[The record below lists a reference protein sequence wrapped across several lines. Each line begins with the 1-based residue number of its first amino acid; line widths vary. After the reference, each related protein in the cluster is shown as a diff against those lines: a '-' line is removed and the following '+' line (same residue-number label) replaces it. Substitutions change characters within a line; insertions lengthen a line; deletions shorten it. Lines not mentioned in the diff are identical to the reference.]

1 MRLLNTRALLFVA
14 TALAAFTVHS
24 ATYYISPTG
33 NDSNNGT
40 SQATAWRTIAR
51 ANQLSSSF
59 QPGDRILFQRGG
71 EYRGKLSIMSSGAAN
86 NLIQVGA
93 YGSGAQPIISGSVAV
108 TGWVQHSGNIWRAP
122 ITQDIKYVYVNGAL
136 QELARF
142 PNTGWLRVDQGTS
155 TSLTDSELTQASGY
169 WNGATAVIRTT
180 NWSYDTAY
188 VSAFSNNTLTHTA
201 TGNNL
206 GTWQWGYYLRNKLAL
221 LDAAGEWFHD
231 RASGM
236 LYIWCPNNANPNNVT
251 VEAAVLDNGVYVG
264 WQRHH
269 IKVEGLH
276 MRHQTAASLRLSGT
290 YDLEASNCTFTDT
303 RQAIYSTGS
312 NQHFHHLDVQR
323 TYATGIS
330 LLDNNTILEH
340 CNLLNIAMVKGL
352 GEQNMGYLGI
362 GTNGQD
368 MVVRDNRVENVG
380 YCGIAVNHNAVVE
393 RNLVI
398 NSMAILNDGAGI
410 TFDSTDGAIIRD
422 NVVRDLNGD
431 VESSAIGWI
440 HSVPICM
447 GIYFG
452 NVFNKNILVKGNT
465 VMNCKGSGMYV
476 DHTMQFNNNRIED
489 NVLFNNQI
497 QLFISDYSNYNG
509 PGATAPYHVPAYNT
523 IYSGNVLY
531 SLNKDQL
538 LIQQYH
544 VYSANWVDFGT
555 FTGNYYFNPYND
567 RSIYMRNSITGAHNY
582 YTLERWQA
590 DHNEDPTGTRSPL
603 RLPSMNVTQV
613 LETVAVPNGN
623 FASNVNGWTGWPS
636 QGLITH
642 NTTRLDNGCLKN
654 SFTSNATYGT
664 HNLRHSTTVGIQNGA
679 WYRMKFS
686 VVSDIMGEFKVG
698 FKANSQAD
706 NPWRVGER
714 DYSYD
719 SERRDVE
726 HIFQSDRTDQGSL
739 MFTCRYTDGI
749 YYLDNVVLERVQA
762 VPVNPFE
769 RQIIV
774 VNEQASAQDFDLI
787 GCWSDVNGNLYHGSV
802 TVQPYK
808 SIILIKENDDQCLST
823 TVVENTAVAAAGG
836 VHVFPNP
843 VERGSVITVAIAD
856 NAPAFVQLV
865 GLQGQLVWS
874 GRVAGSQSSFQLP
887 EQMSAGTYVVVVEQD
902 GQRSQQRISVL

>member
-1 MRLLNTRALLFVA
+1 MRFLNTRKLLFIA
-14 TALAAFTVHS
+14 TALAAFTVRS
-24 ATYYISPTG
+24 ATYHISPTG

-40 SQATAWRTIAR
+40 SQATAWRTIDR

-71 EYRGKLSIMSSGAAN
+71 VYRGKLSIMNSGAAG
-86 NLIQVGA
+86 NLIQVGG
-93 YGSGAQPIISGSVAV
+93 YGTGAQPIISGSAAV
-108 TGWVQHSGNIWRAP
+108 TGWTAHSGNIWKAP
-122 ITQDIKYVYVNGAL
+122 ITEAVKYVYVDGTL

-155 TSLTDSELTQASGY
+155 TSLTDSELNQASGY
-169 WNGATAVIRTT
+169 WTGATAVIRTT

-188 VSAFSNNTLTHTA
+188 VSAFNNSTLTHTA

-206 GTWQWGYYLRNKLAL
+206 GTWQWGYYMRNKLAL
-221 LDAAGEWFHD
+221 LDAPGEWFHD
-231 RASGM
+231 RAAGM
-236 LYIWCPNNANPNNVT
+236 LYIWCPSNANPNNVL
-251 VEAAVLDNGVYVG
+251 VEAAVTDFGVYVG

-269 IKVEGLH
+269 IKIDGIH
-276 MRHQTAASLRLSGT
+276 MRHQTSASLRLSGT
-290 YDLEASNCTFTDT
+290 SDLEALNCTFTDT
-303 RQAIYSTGS
+303 RQAIYSTGN
-312 NQHFHHLDVQR
+312 NQYFHHLDVQR
-323 TYATGIS
+323 TYGTGIS

-340 CNLLNIAMVKGL
+340 CNLLNIAVVKGL

-362 GTNGQD
+362 GTNGTG
-368 MVVRDNRVENVG
+368 MVVRDNRLENVG
-380 YCGIAVNHNAVVE
+380 YCGIAVNHNAIVE

-422 NVVRDLNGD
+422 NIVRDLSGD

-452 NVFNKNILVKGNT
+452 NVYNRNILVKGNT

-476 DHTMQFNNNRIED
+476 DHTMEFTGNRIED

-509 PGATAPYHVPAYNT
+509 PGATAPFHVPVYNT
-523 IYSGNVLY
+523 IYSNNILY

-567 RSIYMRNSITGAHNY
+567 RSIYLRNSITGAHNY

-590 DHNEDPTGTRSPL
+590 DHDEDPTGTRSPL
-603 RLPSMNVTQV
+603 RLPSMEVTQV
-613 LETVAVPNGN
+613 LAANTVPNSSFG
-623 FASNVNGWTGWPS
+623 SNVSGWTGWPS
-636 QGLITH
+636 QGVITH
-642 NTTRLDNGCLKN
+642 NTTKLDNGCLKN

-664 HNLRHSTTVGIQNGA
+664 HNLNHSTTVGIQNGS

-686 VVSDIMGEFKVG
+686 VVSDIMGEFTVG

-706 NPWRVGER
+706 EPWRVGER
-714 DYSYD
+714 TYSYD
-719 SERRDVE
+719 TERRDVE
-726 HIFQSDRTDQGSL
+726 HIFQSDRTDQGVC

-749 YYLDNVVLERVQA
+749 YYLDNVSLERVEV
-762 VPVNPFE
+762 VPVNPLD

-774 VNEQASAQDFDLI
+774 VNDLATAQDFDLV
-787 GCWSDVNGNLYHGSV
+787 GCWSDVDGNLHHGSV
-802 TVQPYK
+802 TLQPYK
-808 SIILIKENDDQCLST
+808 SIILIKENDSDCLST
-823 TVVENTAVAAAGG
+823 AVEEDMAVAAADGAL
-836 VHVFPNP
+836 VYPNP
-843 VERGSVITVAIAD
+843 VERGSVVTIAIAD
-856 NAPAFVQLV
+856 TAPAFVQLV
-865 GLQGQLVWS
+865 GLQGQLIWS
-874 GRVAGSQSSFQLP
+874 GRVAGGQSSFSLP
-887 EQMSAGTYVVVVEQD
+887 DQMSAGTYMVMVEQD
-902 GQRSQQRISVL
+902 GQRRQQRISVL